1 MEQNLTPV
9 YCATKLEAVELKLE
23 ELKARRLALLDK
35 DEKSLSR
42 REIAELAEYAELKA
56 KLEAKEAYWC
66 ERLSKAQGILQ
77 VG

>member
-9 YCATKLEAVELKLE
+9 YCATELKAVEQKLE

-56 KLEAKEAYWC
+56 KEAYWC
-66 ERLSKAQGILQ
+66 ERLSKAQGIVQ
-77 VG
+77 VA

>member
-1 MEQNLTPV
+1 MENFT
-9 YCATKLEAVELKLE
+9 YCATELKAVEQKLE

-56 KLEAKEAYWC
+56 ELKAEKAKWN
-66 ERLSKAQGILQ
+66 ERLDKAQGMCID
-77 VG
+77 